1 MLQRYVGVLLEKT
14 FQVSTK
20 HQICLQETVRRF
32 TGLRVCVCVEHCP
45 SSICGTL
52 QKTGVI
58 KFPTLR
64 GSNNA
69 NVGNSE
75 GFPEYILALFGLVI

>member
-1 MLQRYVGVLLEKT
+1 MCLLQRYVGVQDLSSA
-14 FQVSTK
+14 Q
-20 HQICLQETVRRF
+20 QAPICLQETVRRF

-45 SSICGTL
+45 SNIFGTL

-58 KFPTLR
+58 KFPILR